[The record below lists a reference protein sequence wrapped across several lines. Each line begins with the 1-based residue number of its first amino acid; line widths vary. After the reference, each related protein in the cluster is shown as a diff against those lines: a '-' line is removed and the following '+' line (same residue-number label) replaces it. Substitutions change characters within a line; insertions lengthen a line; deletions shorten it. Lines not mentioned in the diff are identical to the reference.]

1 MNSSITLV
9 SRISLKVCDYTLT
22 IISEFESIVRN
33 CIYTEL
39 PENAPRYVVLS
50 YELKHDDGRI
60 SFPLILVNWA
70 PRSSEMSLL
79 TLHASAFL
87 DFQATVR
94 KQSIIFHPKCQI
106 NLKFISLR
114 LTSTGSSKFERARRV
129 SPRNSSTVN
138 SSSRHNEW

>member
-1 MNSSITLV
+1 MEEVEQFDNISIEDLAEGMWPR
-9 SRISLKVCDYTLT
+9 ST
-22 IISEFESIVRN
+22 IISEFELIVRN
-33 CIYTEL
+33 CMYTEL

-94 KQSIIFHPKCQI
+94 KQSIIFHSKCQI
-106 NLKFISLR
+106 DPLIYI
-114 LTSTGSSKFERARRV
+114 A
-129 SPRNSSTVN
+129 
-138 SSSRHNEW
+138 